1 MDLRSFAL
9 AAALI
14 IVRPAI
20 AADIASEFAKPPMS
34 ARPWT
39 YYWFEGGYASPEGLS
54 RDLSEMRRMGIGG
67 FLHMQTVNVTGIPV
81 PSEPKMLSPEWA
93 SWFGDLAAKAKANGL
108 TMAASCIDGWGM
120 GGWWIG
126 PEHAAKRLVHTEV
139 QLDGPTSRLVLLPQ
153 PAENLGLYRDIA
165 VVAFRERPH
174 RPVTPAAVAASSAE
188 PGYCGEQNWPPA
200 HAADLDPTTFW
211 RASQGAISSS
221 SPALLTVSFHSP
233 VAATRALIVAAPS
246 SGPAQVAVDASQD
259 GVSFAELSRA
269 DCEKGAATELTF
281 PETRARHFRLRILS
295 AHAPD
300 VGLAEFVVLR
310 SGDNAALRP
319 GIRYWEFKAG
329 IRGFWLWP
337 PQSAAAL
344 AEEHAGPVAPDFRP
358 SEVVDLTGRM
368 RADGSLDWSPGDG
381 RWTIMRFGWV
391 PLGQPARMASAPGL
405 EADVLSTAAA
415 DQLFTCAE
423 RMLEVT
429 ETAAP
434 GTLRAFHTDSWEIGA
449 DVAGVQPN
457 WTDDFREQFRK
468 RRGYDIL
475 TYLPALTGRIATDR
489 ETTNRFL
496 WDVRATIADLIAG
509 FYGRLQQRAHARGC
523 LVNPESGYGT
533 YPHPHID
540 GLQVFGRA
548 DIPMAEFW
556 HHNDIMSR
564 SASFADALRNAAS
577 GARIYGR
584 RVVQAEALTFA
595 PLGGPPTAPWRYRK
609 TLNRAYVDGLNQ
621 AVIHKIV
628 HQPFEFK
635 PGLEDYGILGRHY
648 TWWPMADGLLG
659 YMGRCQTMLQQGLFV
674 ADACYYVGEG
684 GSTYVCGKEYL
695 DPPLH
700 AGRDFDGI
708 NAEVLS
714 TRLAV
719 RNGRLTLPGGL
730 SYRVLVLPAGKSW
743 TVRPVVLERI
753 LHLVRAGATVLG
765 HRPRRAPGLTDRA
778 RQDARVRSL
787 ADRLWGRE
795 VSPRGIRR
803 VGKGRVVWGLSPE
816 ALFRHDGLPP
826 DFEVT
831 FDRHRASLA
840 GASWIWHPDDGTNA
854 PACERLFRSTLLV
867 PAGRRVARASA
878 ILTADNAFTLWVNG
892 RPVAMGDDWAQTV
905 SVALTGAL
913 RQGANAV
920 EIRAKNTVEGPAG
933 LIASFSA
940 VLDDASSVT
949 LATGPDWRASTDG
962 TAWTT
967 ARVVAQYGAGPWGR
981 PDSSPDIRHIHRQTA
996 DGTDVYFVA
1005 NMGDVPV
1012 DAALRFRV
1020 TGRRPEYWDPLTGRT
1035 RDLTD
1040 WRVEQGRTVVP
1051 FRFEG
1056 AEGGF
1061 FVFRRA
1067 ARPSS
1072 VQRPNSPTEAP
1083 LLELA
1088 GPWIV
1093 RFDPAWGGPARVEFA
1108 ALADWTVR
1116 PEDGIRH
1123 YSGIAT
1129 YELRFDAPRAALAT
1143 ATSISL
1149 GQVREVARV
1158 RVNGR
1163 DIGPVWCAP
1172 WRVEVPKGLLRPRGN
1187 LLEVDVANLWDNRL
1201 IKDAQ
1206 LPPVQ
1211 RLTRGTYTK
1220 QPTDPLLASGLLGPV
1235 RLLAGTDA
1243 RSP

>member
-1 MDLRSFAL
+1 
-9 AAALI
+9 
-14 IVRPAI
+14 
-20 AADIASEFAKPPMS
+20 
-34 ARPWT
+34 
-39 YYWFEGGYASPEGLS
+39 
-54 RDLSEMRRMGIGG
+54 
-67 FLHMQTVNVTGIPV
+67 
-81 PSEPKMLSPEWA
+81 
-93 SWFGDLAAKAKANGL
+93 
-108 TMAASCIDGWGM
+108 
-120 GGWWIG
+120 
-126 PEHAAKRLVHTEV
+126 
-139 QLDGPTSRLVLLPQ
+139 
-153 PAENLGLYRDIA
+153 
-165 VVAFRERPH
+165 
-174 RPVTPAAVAASSAE
+174 
-188 PGYCGEQNWPPA
+188 
-200 HAADLDPTTFW
+200 
-211 RASQGAISSS
+211 
-221 SPALLTVSFHSP
+221 
-233 VAATRALIVAAPS
+233 
-246 SGPAQVAVDASQD
+246 
-259 GVSFAELSRA
+259 
-269 DCEKGAATELTF
+269 
-281 PETRARHFRLRILS
+281 
-295 AHAPD
+295 
-300 VGLAEFVVLR
+300 
-310 SGDNAALRP
+310 
-319 GIRYWEFKAG
+319 
-329 IRGFWLWP
+329 
-337 PQSAAAL
+337 
-344 AEEHAGPVAPDFRP
+344 
-358 SEVVDLTGRM
+358 
-368 RADGSLDWSPGDG
+368 
-381 RWTIMRFGWV
+381 
-391 PLGQPARMASAPGL
+391 SAPGL

-878 ILTADNAFTLWVNG
+878 ILTADNAFTLWVDG

-1108 ALADWTVR
+1108 VSVSITAVQPGWRTRARGVRGSRRLDRSPRGRDTALLGDRHLRTPVRRTAGGSCDGDIHQPGSGPRGGPRSCQRARHRPCMVR
-1116 PEDGIRH
+1116 PVACRGPEGPAPPQRQSAGGRRGQSLGQPTHQGRAAPTRSATDARDLHQAAHGPAACIRPAGPGAIVGGH
-1123 YSGIAT
+1123 RCPKPVGS
-1129 YELRFDAPRAALAT
+1129 RAALYAKRPT
-1143 ATSISL
+1143 PYRPYHTTCASVQCVGGVVLPRFSL
-1149 GQVREVARV
+1149 MYGSSSYFSA
-1158 RVNGR
+1158 
-1163 DIGPVWCAP
+1163 IGPPARAAAVRSMSHGGTTSP
-1172 WRVEVPKGLLRPRGN
+1172 G
-1187 LLEVDVANLWDNRL
+1187 
-1201 IKDAQ
+1201 AQ
-1206 LPPVQ
+1206 P
-1211 RLTRGTYTK
+1211 
-1220 QPTDPLLASGLLGPV
+1220 
-1235 RLLAGTDA
+1235 A
-1243 RSP
+1243 RSYFQVPPWGRHGFR